1 MEKSLD
7 ELRAEPEQSERKDA
21 QYEHRV
27 QRLENR
33 LSYKENRSRKERAHR
48 LITRGAAIES
58 ILPQVKGLSE
68 VQFYSLMEEILT
80 QPNNAAAIERR
91 MEGGTRWHSIIFT
104 SHKLDGGA
112 AHPQSE
118 APLTVPAK
126 NSTAN
131 TMVSTEI
138 IPASRE

>member
-7 ELRAEPEQSERKDA
+7 KLRAELEQAERKAA

-91 MEGGTRWHSIIFT
+91 MEGGT
-104 SHKLDGGA
+104 
-112 AHPQSE
+112 
-118 APLTVPAK
+118 
-126 NSTAN
+126 
-131 TMVSTEI
+131 
-138 IPASRE
+138 

>member
-1 MEKSLD
+1 MEKTLD
-7 ELRAEPEQSERKDA
+7 ELRAELEHAERRAK

-48 LITRGAAIES
+48 LITRGAAVES

-80 QPNNAAAIERR
+80 TPENATEIERLLK
-91 MEGGTRWHSIIFT
+91 GG
-104 SHKLDGGA
+104 
-112 AHPQSE
+112 
-118 APLTVPAK
+118 
-126 NSTAN
+126 N
-131 TMVSTEI
+131 
-138 IPASRE
+138 

>member
-7 ELRAEPEQSERKDA
+7 ELRAELEQAERKAA

-68 VQFYSLMEEILT
+68 VQFYSLMFDGQGDGST
-80 QPNNAAAIERR
+80 DR
-91 MEGGTRWHSIIFT
+91 GTVLLSFR
-104 SHKLDGGA
+104 KK
-112 AHPQSE
+112 E
-118 APLTVPAK
+118 
-126 NSTAN
+126 
-131 TMVSTEI
+131 
-138 IPASRE
+138 